1 MKKFIFIS
9 LSICLMFGAIACT
22 DNDINNKEE
31 TQNVETVEELSFKSV
46 SLSEISN
53 LIKED
58 KNKII
63 YFSRKTC
70 DRCLQLDKSLKEVLD
85 KNSQEKIYLFDTD
98 KARNENNELMK
109 EILKEV
115 KVESVPTIIYFE
127 GNVEKDRYDTLG
139 GVDELKEWFNGKL

>member
-22 DNDINNKEE
+22 NNDINNKEE

>member
-22 DNDINNKEE
+22 NNDINNKEE

-139 GVDELKEWFNGKL
+139 GVYELKEWFNGKL

>member
-70 DRCLQLDKSLKEVLD
+70 DGCLQLDKSLKEVLD

-139 GVDELKEWFNGKL
+139 GVYELKEWFNGKL

>member
-1 MKKFIFIS
+1 MKKFIFIAA
-9 LSICLMFGAIACT
+9 SICLIFGVIACT
-22 DNDINNKEE
+22 NNDVNNKKE
-31 TQNVETVEELSFKSV
+31 TQDVETAEELNFKSV

-58 KNKII
+58 KDKII

-109 EILKEV
+109 K
-115 KVESVPTIIYFE
+115 Y
-127 GNVEKDRYDTLG
+127 
-139 GVDELKEWFNGKL
+139 

>member
-22 DNDINNKEE
+22 NNDIEDKKE
-31 TQNVETVEELSFKSV
+31 TQNVETVEELNFKSV
-46 SLSEISN
+46 SVFEISN

-58 KNKII
+58 KDKII

-70 DRCLQLDKSLKEVLD
+70 ARCLPLDENLKEVLD

-127 GNVEKDRYDTLG
+127 GNIEKDRYDTLG
-139 GVDELKEWFNGKL
+139 GVDELKGWFNGKL

>member
-9 LSICLMFGAIACT
+9 LSICLMFRAVACT
-22 DNDINNKEE
+22 NNDIDDKKE
-31 TQNVETVEELSFKSV
+31 TRNVETVEELNLKSV
-46 SLSEISN
+46 SVFEISS

-58 KNKII
+58 NDKII

-98 KARNENNELMK
+98 KARNENNDLMK

-127 GNVEKDRYDTLG
+127 GNIEKDRYDTLG
-139 GVDELKEWFNGKL
+139 GVDELKGWFNGKL

>member
-9 LSICLMFGAIACT
+9 ISICFMFGVIACT
-22 DNDINNKEE
+22 NNDINNKEE

-46 SLSEISN
+46 SVSEISN

-58 KNKII
+58 KDKII

-139 GVDELKEWFNGKL
+139 GVDELKEWFNGKI

>member
-22 DNDINNKEE
+22 NNDIEDKKE
-31 TQNVETVEELSFKSV
+31 TQNVETVEELNFKSV
-46 SLSEISN
+46 SVFEISN

-58 KNKII
+58 KDKII

-70 DRCLQLDKSLKEVLD
+70 DRCLQLNKSLKEVLD

-127 GNVEKDRYDTLG
+127 GNIEKDRYDTLG
-139 GVDELKEWFNGKL
+139 GVDELKGWFNGKL

>member
-22 DNDINNKEE
+22 NNDIEDKKE
-31 TQNVETVEELSFKSV
+31 TQNVETVEELNFKS
-46 SLSEISN
+46 LSVFEISN
-53 LIKED
+53 LIKENKD
-58 KNKII
+58 KII

-70 DRCLQLDKSLKEVLD
+70 DRCLQLDENLKEVLD

-127 GNVEKDRYDTLG
+127 GNIEKDRYDTLG
-139 GVDELKEWFNGKL
+139 GVDELKGWFNGKL

>member
-9 LSICLMFGAIACT
+9 IAICLMFGAIACT

>member
-1 MKKFIFIS
+1 MKKFIFIAA
-9 LSICLMFGAIACT
+9 SICLIFGVIACT
-22 DNDINNKEE
+22 NNDVNNKKE
-31 TQNVETVEELSFKSV
+31 TQDVETAEELNFKSV

-58 KNKII
+58 KGKII

-127 GNVEKDRYDTLG
+127 GNIEKDRYDTLG
-139 GVDELKEWFNGKL
+139 GLDELKEWFNGKM

>member
-139 GVDELKEWFNGKL
+139 GVYELKEWFNGKL

>member
-139 GVDELKEWFNGKL
+139 GVDELKAWFNGKL

>member
-22 DNDINNKEE
+22 NNDIDDKKEA
-31 TQNVETVEELSFKSV
+31 QNVETVEELSFKSV

-58 KNKII
+58 NDKII